1 MNDQVP
7 FLIRVQHAFANL
19 VKRVISIG
27 AAIVWPI
34 EWAWMTFLGSV
45 IALHDRF
52 ENVESLF
59 REAGRVLVLPF
70 RLGWRFI
77 VSLTASLF
85 PSSARNAIAAL
96 WHKIAWAAG
105 FILGLLMRGAERLN
119 LDGILFRATQLSKPI
134 WYPMVAVGMFC
145 FFWAA
150 TRPYKKLLWSL
161 PLLLLAVPI
170 LTAAV
175 WGASFG
181 KSTIAAQYRAALDRS
196 LEERDY
202 SRAQLLER
210 KLASLDIEMPM
221 ALYNSGLALEQAG
234 KITEAY
240 ERMQQLASP
249 NTPGYPLAHFWI
261 AQHLLMGK
269 LELATAEAH
278 RLADDHLKQLAVLA
292 IRGPAINMMRAELL
306 IQENKLEQASEL
318 LKPLVHDNSSAAIER
333 FRMDLEL
340 NQPEQ
345 ALEDAR
351 EVCEHMQR
359 FGKTAQPVTNHD
371 YETWAN
377 AEQILQHDAEFR
389 AVLHNWLADHPES
402 AGARKSVAALCA
414 KDLDRLL
421 RSSTPEPKELADRLR
436 NLIELADE
444 TENVRGRVALL
455 YQQRSA
461 RPDIRELFEILAKTE
476 DKSSA
481 LAEALGT
488 AASVSGE
495 WDRAEV
501 YLEDAVRKDA
511 TNAVAWNNLACVL
524 LERENGSIEH
534 ALFAVNKALALK
546 PGDYNYRETR
556 GEAFL
561 RQHRWHE
568 AVDDLEYAAN
578 GMPESPIVHRALYKA
593 YTGLGKNELATAHA
607 QYAN

>member
-7 FLIRVQHAFANL
+7 FLIRIQHAFAHL
-19 VKRVISIG
+19 LKRIISIG

-34 EWAWMTFLGSV
+34 ERVWMTFLGAM

-59 REAGRVLVLPF
+59 HEVGRFLVLPF
-70 RLGWRFI
+70 RLAWRFI
-77 VSLTASLF
+77 VSVTTLLL
-85 PSSARNAIAAL
+85 PNSARNTIAAL
-96 WHKIAWAAG
+96 FHNIGWGTG
-105 FILGLLMRGAERLN
+105 FILGFLMRGAERLN
-119 LDGILFRATQLSKPI
+119 LDGILFRAIQLSKPI
-134 WYPMVAVGMFC
+134 WHPIVAVGMFC
-145 FFWAA
+145 FCWAA

-181 KSTIAAQYRAALDRS
+181 KSTIAAQYRAALERS

-202 SRAQLLER
+202 SRAQLMER

-249 NTPGYPLAHFWI
+249 GIPGYPLAHFWI

-269 LELATAEAH
+269 LDVSTGDAH
-278 RLADDHLKQLAVLA
+278 RLAEDHLKQLAVLA
-292 IRGPAINMMRAELL
+292 IKGPAIDMMRAELL
-306 IQENKLEQASEL
+306 IQENKPEEASEL
-318 LKPLVHDNSSAAIER
+318 LKPLVHDNSSAATER
-333 FRMDLEL
+333 FRMDMEL
-340 NQPEQ
+340 NHPERAQ
-345 ALEDAR
+345 EDAR
-351 EVCEHMQR
+351 EVSEHMR
-359 FGKTAQPVTNHD
+359 RLSKTEQSTTNRD
-371 YETWAN
+371 YEAWAN
-377 AEQILQHDAEFR
+377 AEQILQNDAEFH
-389 AVLHNWLADHPES
+389 AVLRKWLADHPES
-402 AGARKSVAALCA
+402 TGARKSVAALSA
-414 KDLDRLL
+414 RELDQLL

-436 NLIELADE
+436 TLIDLADD
-444 TENVRGRVALL
+444 TENVRGRLALL

-461 RPDIRELFEILAKTE
+461 RPDLRELFEILAKTK

-495 WDRAEV
+495 WDRAQA
-501 YLEDAVRKDA
+501 YLEDSVRKDA

-524 LERENGSIEH
+524 LERENGSVDH
-534 ALFAVNKALALK
+534 ALVAANKALALK

-556 GEAFL
+556 GEAYL
-561 RQHRWHE
+561 RQHRWKE
-568 AVDDLEYAAN
+568 AADDLEYAAN
-578 GMPESPIVHRALYKA
+578 GMPESPIVHRALHKA
-593 YTGLGKNELATAHA
+593 YVGLGKNDLAAVHA